1 MKLIKVVTGIF
12 LLTIIGGVMAQN
24 IKDLPDR
31 SAIDE
36 KYKWDLTLI
45 YKNDSEWEK
54 DFEFVKNNIQKY
66 KEFEGKL
73 TKSGKTLYQAL
84 KFDEQIGIKLD
95 KLSLYSS
102 LSKDLD
108 LTNNK
113 YIAMA
118 QKLQDLRVKLSEIT
132 AFWSPELTTLTKE
145 QLDKFYKEEKGL
157 LEYKKYFDNILRFK
171 PHVLS
176 KDKEVLISQTMPVMS
191 VPYEAFN
198 TFVDAEMDFPIIKD
212 EKGNDIKI
220 SQGRYGA
227 AMASTDREYR
237 IRFYKNYYIPFMR
250 YKNTLATLMLG
261 NAKANIFD
269 AKVRNYKSARYAA
282 LFQNN
287 IPESVYDNLVNTCRD
302 NSKVVHRWV
311 SIRKK
316 LLGVNDYHPYDNYV
330 TLFPST
336 KEEYTYDQAVEI
348 IKNALQP
355 FGEDYMK
362 NLQMAFDHRRIDV
375 YETKAKR
382 SGAYSSG
389 TTYKQ
394 EPYVL
399 LNWNGTLS
407 DVFTFAHEM
416 GHNMHSYYTGYYQ
429 PFQYANY
436 SIFLAEVAS
445 TLNEALLQDY
455 LIKNAKTKE
464 QKLALIEKAI
474 TGICATFFRQT
485 AFADFEH
492 KFYTAVEQG
501 QPLTADDLT
510 EMYRKIYQ
518 EQWGPEMVVDEEEA
532 YTWARVPHFYYNFY
546 VYQYATSYA
555 ASLAIMEKYK
565 KEGPK
570 VLQDYIE
577 KFLKAGSSK
586 YPIDVLKD
594 MGVDM
599 NDPSVVKAVVN
610 RMNELMDEMEKLLS
624 EK

>member
-1 MKLIKVVTGIF
+1 MKLIK
-12 LLTIIGGVMAQN
+12 LLTILFFLIVGGIMAQTVQ
-24 IKDLPDR
+24 DLPTR
-31 SAIDE
+31 EQIAE

-45 YKNDSEWEK
+45 YKSDADWEK
-54 DFEFVKNNIQKY
+54 DFEFITNNMSKY
-66 KEFEGKL
+66 KNFEGKL
-73 TKSGKTLYQAL
+73 TKSAKELYKAL
-84 KFDEQIGIKLD
+84 KFDEEMGTKLD

-102 LSKDLD
+102 LSRDLD
-108 LTNNK
+108 LTNSK
-113 YIAMA
+113 YIAMSN
-118 QKLQDLRVKLSEIT
+118 KLRDLRNKLSEIT
-132 AFWSPELTTLTKE
+132 AFWSPELTSLKKE
-145 QLDKFYKEEKGL
+145 KLEQFYKEEPKL
-157 LEYKKYFDNILRFK
+157 LDYKKYFDNILRFQ
-171 PHVLS
+171 PHVLTT
-176 KDKEVLISQTMPVMS
+176 DKEIIVAQAQPVFS

-198 TFVDAEMDFPIIKD
+198 TFVDAELEFPIIKD
-212 EKGNDIKI
+212 ENGQDIKI

-227 AMASTDREYR
+227 AMASTNRDYR
-237 IRFYKNYYIPFMR
+237 IRFYKNFYIPFMQ
-250 YKNTLATLMLG
+250 YKNTLATLLLG
-261 NAKANIFD
+261 NAKANISD
-269 AKVRNYKSARYAA
+269 AKIRKYPSARYAS

-287 IPESVYDNLVNTCRD
+287 IPESVYDNLVNTCK
-302 NSKVVHRWV
+302 NNANVVHRWV
-311 SIRKK
+311 KIRKN
-316 LLGVNDYHPYDNYV
+316 LLKVDEYHPYDNYV
-330 TLFPST
+330 TLFPSV
-336 KEEYTYDQAVEI
+336 KEDYTYDRAVEI
-348 IKNALQP
+348 VKEALKP

-362 NLQMAFDHRRIDV
+362 NLQLAFDHRRIDV

-399 LNWNGTLS
+399 LNWNGTLN

-416 GHNMHSYYTGYYQ
+416 GHNMHSYYTGLYQ
-429 PFQYANY
+429 PYQYANY

-464 QKLALIEKAI
+464 EKLALIEKAI

-492 KFYTAVEQG
+492 KFYKATEEG

-510 EMYRKIYQ
+510 KMYKDIYQ
-518 EQWGPEMVVDEEEA
+518 QQWGPEMVVDEEEA

-565 KEGPK
+565 KEGPT
-570 VLQDYIE
+570 VLQNYIE

-594 MGVDM
+594 LGVDM
-599 NDPSVVKAVVN
+599 NDPKTIKAVIN
-610 RMNELMDEMEKLLS
+610 RMNELMDEMETLL
-624 EK
+624 KQ

>member
-1 MKLIKVVTGIF
+1 MLKIKIITMFLSVYLVGGI
-12 LLTIIGGVMAQN
+12 MAQN
-24 IKDLPDR
+24 IQELPER
-31 SAIDE
+31 SQIDN
-36 KYKWDLTLI
+36 KYKWDLSLI
-45 YKNDSEWEK
+45 YANDQEWEK
-54 DFEFVKNNIQKY
+54 DFNYVKNNYQKY
-66 KEFEGKL
+66 KDFEGKL
-73 TKSGKTLYQAL
+73 TNSGKILYQAL
-84 KFDEQIGIKLD
+84 KFDEEIGIKLD

-108 LTNNK
+108 LTNTN

-118 QKLQDLRVKLSEIT
+118 QRLQDLRVKISEIT
-132 AFWSPELTTLTKE
+132 AFWSPELSTLTQEKLE
-145 QLDKFYKEEKGL
+145 KFYKEEKSL
-157 LEYKKYFDNILRFK
+157 VQYKKFFDNVLRFK
-171 PHVLS
+171 PHILS
-176 KDKEVLISQTMPVMS
+176 KDKEALIAQTMPVMT

-198 TFVDAEMDFPIIKD
+198 TFVDAEMDFPVIKD

-227 AMASTDREYR
+227 AMASTDRDYR
-237 IRFYKNYYIPFMR
+237 IRFYKNFYIPYMQ

-269 AKVRNYKSARYAA
+269 AKVRNYKSARAAA

-287 IPESVYDNLVNTCRD
+287 IPESVYDNLVNTCRE
-302 NSKVVHRWV
+302 NSHVVHRWV

-316 LLGVNDYHPYDNYV
+316 LLNVKEYHPYDNYV

-348 IKNALQP
+348 VKNALQP
-355 FGEDYMK
+355 FGEDYLK

-375 YETKAKR
+375 FETKAKR

-389 TTYKQ
+389 TTFRQ

-416 GHNMHSYYTGYYQ
+416 GHNMHSYYTAYYQ
-429 PFQYANY
+429 PYQYASY

-455 LIKNAKTKE
+455 LIKNAKSKE

-492 KFYTAVEQG
+492 KFYTALEEG
-501 QPLTADDLT
+501 KPLTADDLT
-510 EMYRKIYQ
+510 EMYRNIYQ
-518 EQWGPEMVVDEEEA
+518 EQWGPQMVVDNEEA

-565 KEGPK
+565 NEGPK

-610 RMNELMDEMEKLLS
+610 RMNELMNEMEKLLN